1 MRFLLP
7 LLLLSTALLSGCG
20 LTALNLITPHS
31 GYEREADLVYGP
43 KPRQRLDIY
52 HPTEPRDDAPVLVF
66 FYGGGWNSGDKDAY
80 RFVGQALAEAGYQV
94 VIPDYRL
101 YPEVRFPT
109 FVEDGAAALAWL
121 EARFDADQKIVVIG
135 HSAGAHIAALLA
147 MDERYAEA
155 SGFDR
160 GRLTSW
166 VGLSGPYD
174 FLPLTDPLY
183 INIFGAA
190 DGIPDSQP
198 VTFASADDPAA
209 LLIYGNADSIV
220 GARSIDQL
228 TARLLAE
235 DVPVQWHR
243 YDGVNHNDTVAS
255 FSVRLRDRSPAFA
268 DTLEFLADQ

>member
-1 MRFLLP
+1 MRYLLP
-7 LLLLSTALLSGCG
+7 SLLLSTLLLSGCG
-20 LTALNLITPHS
+20 LPALNLITPHS
-31 GYEREADLVYGP
+31 GYERETNLAYGP

-52 HPTEPRDDAPVLVF
+52 HPTEARADAPVLVF
-66 FYGGGWNSGDKDAY
+66 FYGGGWNSGDKDYY
-80 RFVGQALAEAGYQV
+80 RFVGQALAEAGYPV

-101 YPEVRFPT
+101 YPEVRFPA

-121 EARFDADQKIVVIG
+121 EGRLDDDQNIVLIG

-160 GRLTSW
+160 GRLASW

-190 DGIPDSQP
+190 DGIPASQP
-198 VTFASADDPAA
+198 VTFVSADDPAA
-209 LLIYGNADSIV
+209 LLIYGKADRVV

-235 DVPVQWHR
+235 DVPVQSRR
-243 YDGVNHNDTVAS
+243 YEGVNHNDTVAS
-255 FSVRLRDRSPAFA
+255 FSVRLRERSPAFA
-268 DTLEFLADQ
+268 DTLEFLAGQ

>member
-20 LTALNLITPHS
+20 LPALNLITPYS
-31 GYEREADLVYGP
+31 GYERETDLAYGP
-43 KPRQRLDIY
+43 EPRQTLDFY
-52 HPTEPRDDAPVLVF
+52 HPTRPRADAPVLVF
-66 FYGGGWNSGDKDAY
+66 FYGGGWNSGAKGYY
-80 RFVGQALAEAGYQV
+80 RFVGQALAEAGYPV

-101 YPEVRFPT
+101 YPEVRFPG

-121 EARFDADQKIVVIG
+121 ERRLDDEQNIVLIG

-160 GRLTSW
+160 GRLNSW

-183 INIFGAA
+183 IDIFGAA
-190 DGIPDSQP
+190 DGIPASQP

-209 LLIYGNADSIV
+209 LLIYGNADRVV

-235 DVPVQWHR
+235 EVPVQAHR

-255 FSVRLRDRSPAFA
+255 FSVRLRERSPAFA